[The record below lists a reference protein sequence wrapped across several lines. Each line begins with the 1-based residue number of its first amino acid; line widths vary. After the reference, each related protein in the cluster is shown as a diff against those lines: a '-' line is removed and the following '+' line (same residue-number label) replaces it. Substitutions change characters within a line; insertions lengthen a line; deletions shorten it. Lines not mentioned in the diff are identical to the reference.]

1 MEKKKMNAVA
11 AMAIVLMILLSS
23 NTVRV
28 AAQGVNCYDSCNTA
42 CRESTN
48 VVMKSVGLGAD
59 QMAKLIQTWV
69 ESAEMYRGYYI
80 L

>member
-23 NTVRV
+23 NTDTVRV

-42 CRESTN
+42 C
-48 VVMKSVGLGAD
+48 VGLPCT
-59 QMAKLIQTWV
+59 MPSFLPFITIPSI
-69 ESAEMYRGYYI
+69 ESLLVKAELFI
-80 L
+80 SQN